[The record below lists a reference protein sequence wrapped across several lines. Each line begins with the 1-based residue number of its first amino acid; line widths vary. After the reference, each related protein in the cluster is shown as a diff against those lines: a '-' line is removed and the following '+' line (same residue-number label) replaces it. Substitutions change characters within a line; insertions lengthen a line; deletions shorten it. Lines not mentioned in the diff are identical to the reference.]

1 MGEHHDSGPHMLG
14 IEVPRDAAGA
24 IARQLNDDDVIASV
38 RGNSLRVA
46 PHLSEPVLRA
56 APGQERNH
64 SLSPALADASAH
76 IAAVS

>member
-1 MGEHHDSGPHMLG
+1 MWPPVR
-14 IEVPRDAAGA
+14 IVAARG
-24 IARQLNDDDVIASV
+24 QQGVIASV

-46 PHLSEPVLRA
+46 PHLSEPALRA